1 MISIHIII
9 IIIIIK
15 KQFFGCFEIM
25 VLNVEFQ

>member
-1 MISIHIII
+1 MISIH